1 MPKLDH
7 QTLLLA
13 CVAVTALA
21 IVLQTLFLLLIF
33 IALRKAAKSLREEAE
48 HLRASIAPVLFD
60 TRDMLA
66 NSQATLASAQ
76 EFLGNAQSVLTR
88 VTPRIESTTSD
99 IVEIAHRLREQT
111 AEMQIS
117 ALEIMDKVRRQSNRA
132 DEMISRLLDTLD
144 YAGGFVAEAVGRPV
158 RQVSGILRSV
168 KAIVESLR
176 APVVRR

>member
-1 MPKLDH
+1 
-7 QTLLLA
+7 
-13 CVAVTALA
+13 
-21 IVLQTLFLLLIF
+21 
-33 IALRKAAKSLREEAE
+33 
-48 HLRASIAPVLFD
+48 
-60 TRDMLA
+60 
-66 NSQATLASAQ
+66 
-76 EFLGNAQSVLTR
+76 
-88 VTPRIESTTSD
+88 
-99 IVEIAHRLREQT
+99 
-111 AEMQIS
+111 MQIS